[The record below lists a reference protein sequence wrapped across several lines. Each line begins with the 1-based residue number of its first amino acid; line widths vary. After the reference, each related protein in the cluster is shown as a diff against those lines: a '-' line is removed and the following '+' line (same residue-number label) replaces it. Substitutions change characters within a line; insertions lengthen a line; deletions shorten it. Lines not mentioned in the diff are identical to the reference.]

1 MTPEELRRSVDTIV
15 VVMLENRSFDHM
27 LGYLRLPNIPKLGGR
42 DEVDGLRSLDDPQ
55 YANASGSGEAVRP
68 FLVDD
73 DAPLPGDLP
82 HERAFVAQQVAFA
95 PGDGFAMNGFVR
107 AYEAFTGARV
117 VRDPPPMRVMTPPF
131 LPVTS
136 FFAEEFT
143 VCDQWHAPL
152 PTSTQPN
159 RLMAVSGYTVV
170 DTTHRGLLPD
180 QDTVFDWCER
190 HGVRWRVYSAGLS
203 FFTLMPKMWPH
214 LVNPRRFRTLSSLS
228 RDVQFEEDATFPQV
242 IFVEPD
248 YDDSPVHLGGH
259 ASDDH
264 PPLPLAFGELFLKT
278 VYDAVTSSA
287 RRWGRTVMVVTY
299 DEHGGFFDHVAP
311 LAVPF
316 APPPD
321 AHFTEAFSSTGV
333 RVPAFVLSP
342 YTQRRSVASLAL
354 DHTSILQMIADRFD
368 PSGAGYSA
376 SVEARRTAASPIGSV
391 TATLSA
397 QPRAETPRSPPVSL
411 STTVLL
417 SDLREPLT
425 DAQKAFAGALEAFAK
440 DQGHAALEKYPQ
452 VAHWLANR

>member
-1 MTPEELRRSVDTIV
+1 MTPEDLRKSIDTIV
-15 VVMLENRSFDHM
+15 IVMLENRSFDHM
-27 LGYLRLPNIPKLGGR
+27 LGYLRLPDIPRFGAR
-42 DEVDGLRSLDDPQ
+42 PEVDGLRSLDDPQ
-55 YANASGSGEAVRP
+55 YANPSGSGDPVRP
-68 FLVDD
+68 FLVDE
-73 DAPLPGDLP
+73 DAPLPSDLP
-82 HERAFVAQQVAFA
+82 HERPFVAQQVAYSA
-95 PGDGFAMNGFVR
+95 DDGFAMNGFVK
-107 AYEAFTGARV
+107 AFEAFTGAS
-117 VRDPPPMRVMTPPF
+117 VRDPAPMRVMTPQF

-136 FFAEEFT
+136 FFAEEFA

-170 DTTHRGLLPD
+170 DTTQRGLLPD

-203 FFTLMPKMWPH
+203 FFTLMPRMWPH
-214 LVNPRRFRTLSSLS
+214 LVNPRRFRSLSSLS

-242 IFVEPD
+242 ILVEPD
-248 YDDSPVHLGGH
+248 YEDTPVHLGGH
-259 ASDDH
+259 ASDNH

-287 RRWGRTVMVVTY
+287 KRWGRTVMVVTY

-311 LAVPF
+311 LIVPF
-316 APPPD
+316 APP
-321 AHFTEAFSSTGV
+321 AGAQFTEAFASTGL
-333 RVPAFVLSP
+333 RVPALVVSP

-354 DHTSILQMIADRFD
+354 DHTSILQMIAERFD

-376 SVEARRTAASPIGSV
+376 AVEARRAAAVPIGSV
-391 TATLSA
+391 TAALGT

-411 STTVLL
+411 STSVVL

-425 DAQKAFAGALEAFAK
+425 EGQKAFAAALEAFAK